1 MCFSVSSGLPL
12 GKEGPMI
19 HTGSIVGAAVSQGKT
34 ITFGFDTSW
43 TKFQDLRNDR
53 TKRDFVTFG
62 AAAGVASAFKAPVG
76 GILFTLEEG
85 ASFWSTSHT
94 FRSFFCAMMTI
105 LTISL
110 IFAGNQIGDPVSVGV
125 QFGIFDTANFRTY
138 ELIIFALMGVGGGI
152 LGSFFNLI
160 NRRVNQYRQN
170 KLTTWWQNMLELLLI
185 TSLFSFVSFILPLCW
200 QVCTPKPT
208 ATATYTTQEY
218 ELLSQLVQF
227 QCNDNEYNQ
236 VASLFMTNSDSAM
249 QLLYHYVSP
258 NGNDYTTFT
267 TGSLLVFFI
276 PYFFMAAI
284 TSGTIVPA
292 GLFVPTLMSGA
303 AYGRLIGNILN
314 LAFPGN
320 VASAGL
326 YSLMGAAAVLGGVSR
341 MTIAGAVIV
350 IEACGSTSYLL
361 PLMITFAAARY
372 SGNAINDPIYEML
385 IRLKVRHLNKHI
397 FITTIIITL
406 IDLWSCIIQGITILR
421 RLSQDTRIIKLS
433 SDS

>member
-1 MCFSVSSGLPL
+1 
-12 GKEGPMI
+12 
-19 HTGSIVGAAVSQGKT
+19 
-34 ITFGFDTSW
+34 
-43 TKFQDLRNDR
+43 
-53 TKRDFVTFG
+53 
-62 AAAGVASAFKAPVG
+62 
-76 GILFTLEEG
+76 
-85 ASFWSTSHT
+85 
-94 FRSFFCAMMTI
+94 
-105 LTISL
+105 
-110 IFAGNQIGDPVSVGV
+110 
-125 QFGIFDTANFRTY
+125 
-138 ELIIFALMGVGGGI
+138 
-152 LGSFFNLI
+152 
-160 NRRVNQYRQN
+160 
-170 KLTTWWQNMLELLLI
+170 
-185 TSLFSFVSFILPLCW
+185 
-200 QVCTPKPT
+200 
-208 ATATYTTQEY
+208 
-218 ELLSQLVQF
+218 
-227 QCNDNEYNQ
+227 
-236 VASLFMTNSDSAM
+236 
-249 QLLYHYVSP
+249 
-258 NGNDYTTFT
+258 
-267 TGSLLVFFI
+267 
-276 PYFFMAAI
+276 MAAI